1 MDLTDSEAA
10 RKSRASESRAARI
23 VRPQTLH
30 RARLGFC
37 SCGGVVS
44 SWKLA
49 RSLHFGHQ
57 VRCKVHGRGVA
68 YSLVKALL
76 SRECHAKSAPT
87 DDITRHTGAA
97 RITRL
102 RMRPMSLFE
111 TGHATG
117 AISLA
122 ALLAGESARSQEST
136 LTVTDLATLVRDL
149 RVYAQASDATV
160 LHYRDNS
167 GFAAHVRES
176 D

>member
-1 MDLTDSEAA
+1 
-10 RKSRASESRAARI
+10 
-23 VRPQTLH
+23 
-30 RARLGFC
+30 
-37 SCGGVVS
+37 
-44 SWKLA
+44 
-49 RSLHFGHQ
+49 
-57 VRCKVHGRGVA
+57 
-68 YSLVKALL
+68 
-76 SRECHAKSAPT
+76 
-87 DDITRHTGAA
+87 
-97 RITRL
+97 
-102 RMRPMSLFE
+102 MSLFE